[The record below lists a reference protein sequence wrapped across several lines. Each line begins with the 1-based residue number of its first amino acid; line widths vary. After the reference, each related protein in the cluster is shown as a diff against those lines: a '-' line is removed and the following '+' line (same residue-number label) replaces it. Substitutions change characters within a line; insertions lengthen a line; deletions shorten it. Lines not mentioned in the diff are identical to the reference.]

1 MGVALLTAGFIV
13 LGGVVLALVSASS
26 QAPLAFP
33 VLVSLWTW
41 FLCVVV
47 KRAVVSFSTPP
58 RPVVR
63 VMLITIGISVVAV
76 VALAASIYVGVSI
89 LALRPG
95 GQP

>member
-13 LGGVVLALVSASS
+13 FGGVVFAWVSASS

-33 VLVSLWTW
+33 ALVSLWIW

-58 RPVVR
+58 HPVGR
-63 VMLITIGISVVAV
+63 VTLITIGISVVAAF
-76 VALAASIYVGVSI
+76 ALAASIYVGMSI
-89 LALRPG
+89 LSLRIAGMP
-95 GQP
+95 